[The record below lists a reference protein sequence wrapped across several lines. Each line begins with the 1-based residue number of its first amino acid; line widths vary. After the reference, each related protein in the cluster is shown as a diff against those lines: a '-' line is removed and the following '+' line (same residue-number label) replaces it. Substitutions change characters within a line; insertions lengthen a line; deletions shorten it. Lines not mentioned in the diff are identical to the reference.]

1 MSMLEIPMEDGESPI
16 NFYIDDDGYICLI
29 DEVNDYE
36 IAFSPFNWNAIV
48 EFIDQRRRG
57 KMS

>member
-1 MSMLEIPMEDGESPI
+1 MSTLEVPMEDGESPV
-16 NFYIDDDGYICLI
+16 NFHIDDDGYICMT